1 MSGRIASLVAG
12 GMGLAIAVAGFQAW
26 VKWAGESGVVV
37 KLLGTGEFSSPYLV
51 AAQEVASWHG
61 FPIGWVTAVLGV
73 VIVGSAVLHYIEMFE
88 ADSAVKTVVLPGFL
102 ASVAAGVVL
111 VDKSVLLTGVPEGG
125 LDGATPSA
133 GVGAIVVLLGSI
145 AAVVSG
151 FALSV
156 LDEPRYVSRRPSV
169 RSRSTTAARNT
180 NTARPTKNNAKAKS
194 KNKSKNSAK
203 SKNKGKSQKA
213 GRSAPTG
220 GESAVQVASSVTKQD
235 SAREVEERLLTQP
248 RVMHTGGSAGQPP
261 IWLTHWCAQLP
272 ASLRSVLAVPGV
284 PDGGPVLLLHPGGGV
299 GSDDLIP
306 AIVRD
311 EKPWLLDDLVYASW
325 QAGLSPILGEL
336 GRRYAVVELVRDDEW
351 LTPLMHAAG
360 LVTISTRLEAVPGE
374 HGVYEREVTVIDIPV
389 LIGAAV
395 EQSGM
400 VLRFASR
407 AVDSAD
413 KWSQGLSALREGF
426 AAEGMNTAH
435 LHVVDGPEGGIELR
449 FRDAEELVRGIKE

>member
-12 GMGLAIAVAGFQAW
+12 GAGLAIVVASFQTW
-26 VKWAGESGVVV
+26 VKWAGDGGVVA
-37 KLLGTGEFSSPYLV
+37 LSGTGEFSSPYLMV
-51 AAQEVASWHG
+51 ASEVASWNG
-61 FPIGWVTAVLGV
+61 LPIGWVTTVLGV
-73 VIVGSAVLHYIEMFE
+73 VIVGSAVLHYIETLE
-88 ADSAVKTVVLPGFL
+88 ADSAVKTLALPGFL
-102 ASVAAGVVL
+102 AAMAAGVVL
-111 VDKSVLLTGVPEGG
+111 VDKTVLLTGVPEGG

-133 GVGAIVVLLGSI
+133 GAGAIVVLLGSI

-156 LDEPRYVSRRPSV
+156 LDEPRYVSRRPNV
-169 RSRSTTAARNT
+169 RSRSTAPAQST
-180 NTARPTKNNAKAKS
+180 NTARPIKNNARAKS

-220 GESAVQVASSVTKQD
+220 GESAVHVASSVTKPD

-272 ASLRSVLAVPGV
+272 APLRSVLAVPGV
-284 PDGGPVLLLHPGGGV
+284 PDAGPVLLLHPGGGV
-299 GSDDLIP
+299 AEQDLLP
-306 AIVRD
+306 EIVRD
-311 EKPWLLDDLVYASW
+311 EKPWLLDDLAYASW

-336 GRRYAVVELVRDDEW
+336 GRRYAVVELVRDDQW
-351 LTPLMHAAG
+351 LAPLMQAAG
-360 LVTISTRLEAVPGE
+360 LATISTRLEAVPGE
-374 HGVYEREVTVIDIPV
+374 HGVYEREVTVVDSPV

-395 EQSGM
+395 EESGL

-407 AVDSAD
+407 AEDSAD
-413 KWSQGLSALREGF
+413 KWSQGLAALRDGF
-426 AAEGMNTAH
+426 AEAGMNAQH
-435 LHVVDGPEGGIELR
+435 LQVVRSPESCIELR
-449 FRDAEELVRGIKE
+449 FNDTEELAASVKE

>member
-1 MSGRIASLVAG
+1 MSAGKTTSLLAG
-12 GMGLAIAVAGFQAW
+12 GAGLAIAVASFQTW
-26 VKWAGESGVVV
+26 VKWSGDGGVVA
-37 KLLGTGEFSSPYLV
+37 LSGTGEFSSPYLLV
-51 AAQEVASWHG
+51 ASEVASWHG

-73 VIVGSAVLHYIEMFE
+73 VIVGSAVLHYIETLE
-88 ADSAVKTVVLPGFL
+88 ADSAVKTLALPGFL
-102 ASVAAGVVL
+102 AAVAAGAVL
-111 VDKSVLLTGVPEGG
+111 VDKSILLTGVPEGG

-133 GVGAIVVLLGSI
+133 GMGAIVVLLGSI

-151 FALSV
+151 FALSL
-156 LDEPRYVSRRPSV
+156 LDEPRYVSRRPNV

-213 GRSAPTG
+213 GCSAPTG
-220 GESAVQVASSVTKQD
+220 GEPAVHVASSVTEPD
-235 SAREVEERLLTQP
+235 SAREVEECLLTQP
-248 RVMHTGGSAGQPP
+248 RVMHTGGSIGRPP

-272 ASLRSVLAVPGV
+272 APLRSVLAVPGV

-299 GSDDLIP
+299 AEQDLLP
-306 AIVRD
+306 EIVRD
-311 EKPWLLDDLVYASW
+311 EKPWLLDNLAYASW

-351 LTPLMHAAG
+351 LTPLMQAAG
-360 LVTISTRLEAVPGE
+360 LATISTRLEAVPGE
-374 HGVYEREVTVIDIPV
+374 RGVYEREVTVVDIPV

-395 EQSGM
+395 EDSGL

-407 AVDSAD
+407 ADDSAD
-413 KWSQGLSALREGF
+413 RWTRGLPALRDGF

-435 LHVVDGPEGGIELR
+435 LHVVDGPEGCIELR
-449 FRDAEELVRGIKE
+449 FNDTEELVASVKE

>member
-12 GMGLAIAVAGFQAW
+12 GAGLAIAVAGFQTW
-26 VKWAGESGVVV
+26 VKWAGDGGVVA
-37 KLLGTGEFSSPYLV
+37 LSGTGEFSSPYLLV
-51 AAQEVASWHG
+51 ASAVASWHG
-61 FPIGWVTAVLGV
+61 LPIGWVTAVLGV
-73 VIVGSAVLHYIEMFE
+73 VIVGSAVLHYVETLE
-88 ADSAVKTVVLPGFL
+88 ADSAVKTVALPGFL
-102 ASVAAGVVL
+102 AAVAAGVVL
-111 VDKSVLLTGVPEGG
+111 VDKSVLLTGVPKGG

-133 GVGAIVVLLGSI
+133 GAGAIVVLLGSI

-151 FALSV
+151 CALSV
-156 LDEPRYVSRRPSV
+156 LDEPRYVSRRPNV

-180 NTARPTKNNAKAKS
+180 NTARPAKNNAKPKS
-194 KNKSKNSAK
+194 KNKSKDSVK

-213 GRSAPTG
+213 GRPAPAG
-220 GESAVQVASSVTKQD
+220 SESAVHVASSVAEPD
-235 SAREVEERLLTQP
+235 SAREVEERLLAQP
-248 RVMHTGGSAGQPP
+248 RVMHTGGSIGRSP

-284 PDGGPVLLLHPGGGV
+284 PDAGPVLLLHPGGGV
-299 GSDDLIP
+299 AEEDLLSS
-306 AIVRD
+306 IVRD

-351 LTPLMHAAG
+351 LAPLMQAAG
-360 LVTISTRLEAVPGE
+360 LATISTRLEAVPGE
-374 HGVYEREVTVIDIPV
+374 HGVYEREVTVVDSPV

-395 EQSGM
+395 EESGL

-407 AVDSAD
+407 AEDSAD
-413 KWSQGLSALREGF
+413 TWSQGLSALREGF

-435 LHVVDGPEGGIELR
+435 LHMVNGPDGCIELR
-449 FRDAEELVRGIKE
+449 FRDAEELVVSSKD